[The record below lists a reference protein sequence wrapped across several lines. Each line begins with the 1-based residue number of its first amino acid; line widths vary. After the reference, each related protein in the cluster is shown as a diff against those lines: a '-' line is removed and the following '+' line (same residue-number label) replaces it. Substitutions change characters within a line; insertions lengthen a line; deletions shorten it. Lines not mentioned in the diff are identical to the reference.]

1 MLAMI
6 VEDNTGLD
14 NAESYISVDDAI
26 DYFEMYGGGDTFGL
40 DISRQEQALRN
51 GTRIVDGLIRW
62 TGDKLDEDQALE
74 FPRTRKDKDGN
85 SVTVEIPKEV
95 KEAVADIA
103 ELWLNDDLSMQP
115 IVQERYG
122 DTSVT
127 YAYPQVE
134 SKFLD
139 IKKRLLKYGA
149 YSATVV
155 TTYRA

>member
-1 MLAMI
+1 MI

-26 DYFEMYGGGDTFGL
+26 DYFEMYGGGDTFVL
-40 DISRQEQALRN
+40 ELSRQEQALRN

-62 TGDKLDEDQALE
+62 SGDKLDEDQALA
-74 FPRTRKDKDGN
+74 FPRTKKDDEGN
-85 SVTVEIPKEV
+85 SVTIVIPKEV
-95 KEAVADIA
+95 KEAVCDIA
-103 ELWLNDDLSMQP
+103 ELWLNDDLSTQSV
-115 IVQERYG
+115 IQERYG

-149 YSATVV
+149 YATTVV

>member
-1 MLAMI
+1 MI
-6 VEDNTGLD
+6 VEDNTGLI
-14 NAESYISVDDAI
+14 NADSYSSIDDALT
-26 DYFEMYGGGDTFGL
+26 YYENYGGGDSFIINVTK
-40 DISRQEQALRN
+40 QEQALRN

-74 FPRTRKDKDGN
+74 FPRTKKDDEGN
-85 SVTVEIPKEV
+85 SVTIVIPKEV
-95 KEAVADIA
+95 KEAVYDIA

>member
-1 MLAMI
+1 MLT
-6 VEDNTGLD
+6 VEDNTGLS
-14 NAESYISVDDAI
+14 NAESYISVDYAI

-40 DISRQEQALRN
+40 DVSRQEQALRN

-62 TGDKLDEDQALE
+62 IGTPLTETQALDWPRQKDDE
-74 FPRTRKDKDGN
+74 FGN
-85 SVTVEIPKEV
+85 PQTIEIPKEV

-103 ELWLNDDLSMQP
+103 ELWLNDELSIEP
-115 IVQERYG
+115 IIQERYG
-122 DTSVT
+122 DTSVR

-139 IKKRLLKYGA
+139 IKKRLLRWGA
-149 YSATVV
+149 YASTVV